1 MLFVRKPVMKNYRLA
16 MHVGALAFVYFS
28 LSGGRADAGGSG
40 TVTGHGSVELKRTP
54 EFLRVQVDI
63 LAKGKDVTDA
73 LGKLRERR
81 QAAQKSEQLGAAAN
95 SIEFGKSTIV
105 NEKNDRQR
113 QVQMMMMR
121 QMQMQGKKPAQKP
134 KEPPPIVVACTLK
147 AEVRLAATDPEE
159 LLIAAHTL
167 EERLKL
173 ADLGGTKA
181 LKQATPQD
189 EEMEQ
194 EEQMAMM
201 NYGNVEGPPRG
212 EPIFVYVSKISEDE
226 QLKARAEAFKQAQR
240 EASKLAKAAG
250 VELGPLSHLDDQS
263 SPAYGAE
270 ESYSFDGNYAY
281 RMQQMMGYARPSYG
295 GNQPWGEA
303 IGLQPGRV
311 SLHVVLSAS
320 FELKQPAGK

>member
-1 MLFVRKPVMKNYRLA
+1 MKNHRLA
-16 MHVGALAFVYFS
+16 VQFGALALVYVS
-28 LSGGRADAGGSG
+28 LSGGGADARGSG

-54 EFLRVQVDI
+54 EFVRVQVDI
-63 LAKGKDVTDA
+63 LAKGKDVTEA

-81 QAAQKSEQLGAAAN
+81 QTAQKSLEQLGAAAN
-95 SIEFGKSTIV
+95 GIEFGKASIV
-105 NEKNDRQR
+105 TENNDRR
-113 QVQMMMMR
+113 AMQMMMMR

-134 KEPPPIVVACTLK
+134 KEPPPVTVSCTLK
-147 AEVRLAATDPEE
+147 AEIRLGATDPEE

-194 EEQMAMM
+194 EEAMAMM
-201 NYGNVEGPPRG
+201 NYGNNEGPKRG

-226 QLKARAEAFKQAQR
+226 QLKARADAFKQAQR

-250 VELGPLSHLDDQS
+250 VELGPLAHLDDHS
-263 SPAYGAE
+263 SPSYGTE
-270 ESYSFDGNYAY
+270 ETYNAFDGNYAY
-281 RMQQMMGYARPSYG
+281 RVQQMLGYARSGYS
-295 GNQPWGEA
+295 GNQQWGEA

-311 SLHVVLSAS
+311 SLQVVLSAS